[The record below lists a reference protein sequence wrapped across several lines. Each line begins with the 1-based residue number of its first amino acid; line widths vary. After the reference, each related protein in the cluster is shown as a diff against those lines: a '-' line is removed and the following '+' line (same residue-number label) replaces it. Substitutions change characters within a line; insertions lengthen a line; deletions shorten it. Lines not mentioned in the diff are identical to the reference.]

1 MKRLIF
7 ILSFIFL
14 ISLTI
19 SSCGSNR
26 ATGEKIADTM
36 TQNDDNNLMP
46 KPKPAPKIHFKK
58 PEVFKL
64 DNGLTVIIVENH
76 KLPRVNTSLRIDNQ
90 PVPLRDKKGTDDLLQ
105 RLLGTGSNNISKD
118 EFNKKIDFYGARV
131 FFNDNG
137 FFINSLSKFF
147 PEILNLTADQVLN
160 PNFTKEEFVKEQEKL
175 IEELKIG
182 EKSTPETAKRVM
194 KKLSFGKHPYGEL
207 TLINN
212 VKKIELN
219 DVIKYYKNN
228 FNPNKAY
235 LIIVG
240 DIDKEQAKNLAE
252 KNFGNWKKAPI
263 TKGLSLPRIENA
275 PTTEVDFV
283 HMPNAEQTEIKVTQR
298 SDLRLNNPDY
308 QKVLL
313 MNSILGGDFNSY
325 LNMTLR
331 EKHGWTYGARSH
343 FGTDKYGDLF
353 TASTSVRNSVA
364 DSAVV
369 VTMKQINKIIN
380 QKVSDTLLYN
390 NKQKFMGKFVLDMEN
405 ISTIANQAYNIFV
418 NNLPEDYY
426 ETFLQKIDAVTV
438 NDIQEVAKKYLHPEN
453 MRVIVAGNAHKTV
466 PGLEKAGFKIKFF
479 DKHGNP
485 TKAPD
490 LNRKLPEN
498 INVKTVIDNYIK
510 AIGGKQKI
518 QNVQSL
524 IAVYTTQMQ
533 GMEITNTIQA
543 MKPNLSSNVV
553 TGMGMTLSK
562 EVFDGEKG
570 FKEVQGQKKAYTEE
584 EITKAKNTLMP
595 FPDLNLVK
603 TGKLDRVENIDGTDY
618 YVIIDDEQTE
628 YFFNSKTGLKDKEVK
643 HIKVQGK
650 EMSQPIEFSN
660 YTEIDGVKI
669 PGKVSIKMG
678 MQELEFKLKE
688 AKINSLTKEDFK

>member
-76 KLPRVNTSLRIDNQ
+76 KLPRVNASLRIDNQ

-105 RLLGTGSNNISKD
+105 KLLGTGSENISKD

-182 EKSTPETAKRVM
+182 EKSTPETARRVM
-194 KKLSFGKHPYGEL
+194 KKLSYGKHPYGEI

-298 SDLRLNNPDY
+298 SDIRLNNPDY

-331 EKHGWTYGARSH
+331 EKHGWTYGAHSR

-369 VTMKQINKIIN
+369 VTMEQIDKILN

-426 ETFLQKIDAVTV
+426 ETFLQKIDAVSV

-453 MRVIVAGNAHKTV
+453 MRIIVAGNAHKTV

-479 DKHGNP
+479 DKYGNP
-485 TKAPD
+485 TKALD

-524 IAVYTTQMQ
+524 MTVYTTQMQ

-570 FKEVQGQKKAYTEE
+570 FREVQGQKKAYTEE

-603 TGKLDRVENIDGTDY
+603 TGKLDRVENIDGIDY
-618 YVIIDDEQTE
+618 YIIIDDEQTE

-688 AKINSLTKEDFK
+688 AKINSLTKEIFK